1 MSHILIVEDDPT
13 IREVLEYNLTNE
25 GYLVSTA
32 SDGRSGLDKAI
43 AENPDLILL
52 DLLLPKIDGLT
63 VCREVRRHNTDVR
76 IIMITALGTGP
87 DKVKGLKTGAD
98 DYVTKP
104 FDFAELSARVKAQL
118 RRKSTGSD
126 TKKETIT
133 FGDINIDSVKH
144 QIDVDGQTIQVR
156 PKEWEL
162 LMTLALSPGV
172 LFSRQQLTSLVWGS
186 EFVGSSRTIDVH
198 VQRLR
203 KKVEEISR
211 FNFIHTVHGLGY
223 RFEVIA
229 KEGVK

>member
-13 IREVLEYNLTNE
+13 IREVLEYNLAAE

-32 SDGRSGLDKAI
+32 SDGRSGLDKAV

-52 DLLLPKIDGLT
+52 DLLLPNIDGLT
-63 VCREVRRHNTDVR
+63 VCRKVRRQNSDVR

-87 DKVKGLKTGAD
+87 DKVEGLKSGAD

-104 FDFAELSARVKAQL
+104 FDFAELLARVKAQL
-118 RRKSTGSD
+118 RRKATGFD
-126 TKKETIT
+126 TKKEIIN
-133 FGDINIDSVKH
+133 FGDVNIDSVKH
-144 QIDVDGQTIQVR
+144 QIAVGGQDIQVR
-156 PKEWEL
+156 PKEWKL
-162 LMTLALSPGV
+162 LITLATNPGV

-203 KKVEEISR
+203 KKVEEVSR
-211 FNFIHTVHGLGY
+211 FSFIHTVHGLGY

-229 KEGVK
+229 KGQK